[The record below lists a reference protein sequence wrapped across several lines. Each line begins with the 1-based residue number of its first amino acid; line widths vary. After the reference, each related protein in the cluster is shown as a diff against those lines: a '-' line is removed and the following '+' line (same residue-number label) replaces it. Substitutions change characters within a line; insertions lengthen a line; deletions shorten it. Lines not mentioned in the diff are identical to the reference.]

1 MTFAGAIFLIVVGAI
16 LRWGVN
22 LHIKHV
28 DENTIGLILIIAGIA
43 GLLFAIW
50 QTAVWSRR
58 RDRVARYDDPRYDDP
73 RYDEPRY

>member
-28 DENTIGLILIIAGIA
+28 NEHVIGLILIVA
-43 GLLFAIW
+43 GLVGLVVALF
-50 QTAVWSRR
+50 QTLVWARR
-58 RDRVARYDDPRYDDP
+58 TRRVDPTYDDPR
-73 RYDEPRY
+73 RY

>member
-1 MTFAGAIFLIVVGAI
+1 MTFAGAIFLIVAGAI

-28 DENTIGLILIIAGIA
+28 NEDVIGLILILAGVVGLVLALFQTTLWA
-43 GLLFAIW
+43 GRA
-50 QTAVWSRR
+50 RR
-58 RDRVARYDDPRYDDP
+58 AD

>member
-28 DENTIGLILIIAGIA
+28 NEHMIGLILIVA
-43 GLLFAIW
+43 GLVGLVVALF
-50 QTAVWSRR
+50 QTTLWASRTR
-58 RDRVARYDDPRYDDP
+58 RANRYDDRY
-73 RYDEPRY
+73 YDEPRY

>member
-28 DENTIGLILIIAGIA
+28 NEHVIGLILIVA
-43 GLLFAIW
+43 GL
-50 QTAVWSRR
+50 
-58 RDRVARYDDPRYDDP
+58 
-73 RYDEPRY
+73 

>member
-28 DENTIGLILIIAGIA
+28 NEHVIGLILIVA
-43 GLLFAIW
+43 GLVGLVLALF
-50 QTAVWSRR
+50 QTLVWAGRTRR
-58 RDRVARYDDPRYDDP
+58 ADPNYDDRRY
-73 RYDEPRY
+73 

>member
-28 DENTIGLILIIAGIA
+28 NEHVIGLILIVA
-43 GLLFAIW
+43 GLVGLVLARI
-50 QTAVWSRR
+50 VSRWPESSPTLSR
-58 RDRVARYDDPRYDDP
+58 SRPP
-73 RYDEPRY
+73 FSW